1 MPLRRDPLQE
11 LLDLQERMNRL
22 FDETL
27 TRERLDEPALL
38 HGTWVPLADV
48 VETAE
53 AYVVE
58 VELPGLCREDVVVQA
73 QGDELVVRGE
83 RRPDV
88 SARPECFHRL
98 ERRYGPF
105 ARGFRFSQDVDPA
118 QIQADFEDGLL
129 RLVVPKAR
137 PRPATRVRVE
147 RPDTSS

>member
-1 MPLRRDPLQE
+1 MPLRRDPLRE

-22 FDETL
+22 FDQTL
-27 TRERLDEPALL
+27 TRERIDEPALL

-58 VELPGLCREDVVVQA
+58 VELPGLDREDVVVQA

-83 RRPDV
+83 RRPDL
-88 SARPECFHRL
+88 SARPESFHRL

-105 ARGFRFSQDVDPA
+105 ARGFRFSQDVDPG
-118 QIQADFEDGLL
+118 QIQAEFEDGLL

-137 PRPATRVRVE
+137 PRSLTRVRVD
-147 RPDTSS
+147 RPDPA